1 MLQFLSSYPWRYYL
15 KTFLGK
21 GRAARGVLL
30 VKEDRVSMLSSVG
43 GKLVFTSGLR
53 ELKGAPS
60 LTNSTKAGSATD
72 FRRKALVDRF
82 VNHSFEWIFV
92 VDTPEV
98 QIHQVDSLKYGSTGE
113 LTPRRVVELVPS
125 VLKADLAN
133 WELLNSKL
141 KPIEEDATPVSMLLG
156 LPKTV
161 VKELEGWSRQLH
173 SIVAAILPLG
183 LVLLE
188 QSISLSPTG
197 FHVVLTTNHTVIA
210 LTQEGE
216 IRLITRVDPIKRL
229 GAAQID
235 AIIGS
240 FGDTFP
246 EMAEHPAR
254 FISSDLPNAE
264 LVNEA
269 KDFSIPVVFTSHLEF
284 VDLEEIIQGCGTAP
298 IEAFALYRAL
308 GLVSPNPYQ

>member
-1 MLQFLSSYPWRYYL
+1 
-15 KTFLGK
+15 
-21 GRAARGVLL
+21 V
-30 VKEDRVSMLSSVG
+30 
-43 GKLVFTSGLR
+43 
-53 ELKGAPS
+53 
-60 LTNSTKAGSATD
+60 
-72 FRRKALVDRF
+72 
-82 VNHSFEWIFV
+82 
-92 VDTPEV
+92 
-98 QIHQVDSLKYGSTGE
+98 KYGTIGE
-113 LTPRRVVELVPS
+113 LTSHRVMELVPS

-141 KPIEEDATPVSMLLG
+141 EPIEQNATPVSILLG
-156 LPKTV
+156 LPKSV
-161 VKELEGWSRQLH
+161 IKELEGWSRHFQ

-183 LVLLE
+183 LVLLD

-246 EMAEHPAR
+246 EMAQQPAR
-254 FISSDLPNAE
+254 FISSDLVGGE
-264 LVNEA
+264 LVSEA
-269 KDFSIPVVFTSHLEF
+269 RNFSIPVVSTSHSEF
-284 VDLEEIIQGCGTAP
+284 SDLEEIIQGSGIAP
-298 IEAFALYRAL
+298 IEAFALHRAL
-308 GLVSPNPYQ
+308 SLVPPNPYQ